1 MILLDQAVYTYS
13 MVSGLLIVLLLIVAS
28 IFELKGLVRVFFT
41 LLSIIFVSIHYSIV
55 YYMTA
60 FEAIHLY
67 PFIIVEETTT
77 GGSISIDIGQLVVA
91 SLIIL
96 WRREIAGLLRRR
108 PPSHAE
114 SAPGSTREG
123 GATGVQGS

>member
-1 MILLDQAVYTYS
+1 VILLDQAVYTYS
-13 MVSGLLIVLLLIVAS
+13 MVSGLLIVLLLVVAS

-41 LLSIIFVSIHYSIV
+41 LLSIIFVSIHYSII

-67 PFIIVEETTT
+67 PFIIVEETAT
-77 GGSISIDIGQLVVA
+77 GGSISIDIGQLVIA

-96 WRREIAGLLRRR
+96 WRREIAGLLRRS
-108 PPSHAE
+108 PSHAG
-114 SAPGSTREG
+114 SAPSSTEEG
-123 GATGVQGS
+123 GATGVQDS

>member
-1 MILLDQAVYTYS
+1 VILLDQAVYTYS

-28 IFELKGLVRVFFT
+28 IFELKGLARIFFT
-41 LLSIIFVSIHYSIV
+41 LLSIIFVSIHYSII

-96 WRREIAGLLRRR
+96 WRREIAGLLGRR

-114 SAPGSTREG
+114 SAPTSTGEG
-123 GATGVQGS
+123 GATGVQDS

>member
-1 MILLDQAVYTYS
+1 VILLDQAVYTYS

-28 IFELKGLVRVFFT
+28 IFELKGLARAFFT
-41 LLSIIFVSIHYSIV
+41 LLSIIFISIHYSII

-60 FEAIHLY
+60 FETIHLY

-77 GGSISIDIGQLVVA
+77 GGSISIDIGQLVIA

-96 WRREIAGLLRRR
+96 WRREIAGLLRR

-114 SAPGSTREG
+114 NAPSSTREG
-123 GATGVQGS
+123 GATGVQDS

>member
-28 IFELKGLVRVFFT
+28 IFELRGLARVFFT
-41 LLSIIFVSIHYSIV
+41 LLSIIFISIHYSII

-60 FEAIHLY
+60 FETIHLY

-77 GGSISIDIGQLVVA
+77 GGSISIDIGQLVIA

-96 WRREIAGLLRRR
+96 WRREIAGLLRR

-114 SAPGSTREG
+114 STTTSIGEG
-123 GATGVQGS
+123 GATGVQDS